1 MWQDSE
7 KDFEWVSSIVNGKPA
22 ICFYDSYSEFT
33 KSDSNLAT

>member
-22 ICFYDSYSEFT
+22 ICFYASYSEFT